1 MPQHSHGA
9 PSLIEKIRTVQV
21 QAGSEPYDAIVIGSG
36 MSGGWAAKE
45 LTEKGLKTLVLERGR
60 NVEHGADYITEHRA
74 PWETPFR
81 GRGDRRHA
89 EERQFRQSK
98 AGPYNENTAHWYVDD
113 VDHPYET
120 GEDGADDEFLWV
132 RGYHLGGRS
141 LMWGRQTYRLSEMD
155 FTANERDGRGTRWP
169 VGYADIEPWYDYVE
183 RFAGIS
189 GEALGLQQLPDSQ
202 FLPAMPLTAVEQR
215 VRESIAR
222 DFNGRAMTVGRC
234 AILTQ
239 PHEGRAGCHYCG
251 PCDRGCTAGAYFS
264 SLSSTLPAA
273 QATGNLTVRPNSIV
287 HSLVYDE
294 GSDRVTGVRVVDRET
309 KEELVFNARVVF
321 LNASAIGSAMIL
333 MNSKTPRFPD
343 GLGNQS
349 GLLGKGI
356 MDHHFMVGANGEMP
370 GFEDRYTFGNRP
382 NGIYIPRFQNLPWD
396 PSSNRDFIR
405 GYGYQGG
412 SSRGGW
418 GRGAGMPGVGV
429 ALKESLHEPGQWNF
443 SMFPFGETLAYD
455 DNRVELTD
463 EVDQW
468 GVPIPRIIGSI
479 RENERRMRE
488 GMKNDGAEML
498 EAAGAVNVSTWEANY
513 RLGEGIH
520 EMGTARMSATPETG
534 CVDVNNRVHEIP
546 NLYVTDGAFMTSAGC
561 QNPSLTYMAFTARAV
576 DHAVQAVN
584 SGDLRV

>member
-21 QAGSEPYDAIVIGSG
+21 QAVSEPYDAIVIGSG

-294 GSDRVTGVRVVDRET
+294 DADRVTGVRVVDRET
-309 KEELVFNARVVF
+309 KEELVFNAKVVF

-534 CVDVNNRVHEIP
+534 CVDANNRVHEIP